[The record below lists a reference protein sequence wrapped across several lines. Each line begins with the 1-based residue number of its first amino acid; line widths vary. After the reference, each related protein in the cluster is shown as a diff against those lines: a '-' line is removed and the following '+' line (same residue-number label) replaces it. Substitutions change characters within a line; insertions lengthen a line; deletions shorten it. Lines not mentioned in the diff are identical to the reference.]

1 MNDKQFEEEI
11 ALLKQRV
18 ERLESLLSLFVSNGF
33 VPKNEIKEK
42 TGESQNQKLS
52 NRDKTKYLYE
62 GKILSKNRL
71 VLAIIKDYTTNHL
84 QINLKDLQSIFDKS
98 LQGSLMVV
106 DNLENIKK
114 ITDYQKRYFSNEQD
128 LITLKD
134 GTIVAVCNQWG
145 IFNIKKFIMVA
156 NNLGYKI
163 EEV

>member
-42 TGESQNQKLS
+42 ASESQNQKLS

-62 GKILSKNRL
+62 GKILPKNRL
-71 VLAIIKDYTTNHL
+71 VLAIIKDYTTKHL

-106 DNLENIKK
+106 DDLENIKK

-163 EEV
+163 EEI

>member
-18 ERLESLLSLFVSNGF
+18 ERLESLLSLFVSNRF

-42 TGESQNQKLS
+42 TSESKNQKLS

-84 QINLKDLQSIFDKS
+84 QITLKDLQSIFDKS
-98 LQGSLMVV
+98 LQSSLMVV

>member
-1 MNDKQFEEEI
+1 MNGKKFEEEI

-33 VPKNEIKEK
+33 VPKNKIKEK
-42 TGESQNQKLS
+42 TSKSQNQKLS
-52 NRDKTKYLYE
+52 SRDKTKYLYE

-84 QINLKDLQSIFDKS
+84 QINLKDLQSVFDKS

-114 ITDYQKRYFSNEQD
+114 RTDYQKRYFSNEQD

-145 IFNIKKFIMVA
+145 IFNIKKFLMVA

-163 EEV
+163 EEI

>member
-84 QINLKDLQSIFDKS
+84 QINLKDLQSVFDKS

-145 IFNIKKFIMVA
+145 IFNIKKFLMVA

-163 EEV
+163 EEI

>member
-18 ERLESLLSLFVSNGF
+18 ERLENLLSLFVSNGF

>member
-18 ERLESLLSLFVSNGF
+18 ERLENLLSLFVSNGF

-84 QINLKDLQSIFDKS
+84 QINLKDLQSVFDKS

-114 ITDYQKRYFSNEQD
+114 RTDYQKRYFSNEQD

-163 EEV
+163 EEI

>member
-33 VPKNEIKEK
+33 VPKNKIKEK
-42 TGESQNQKLS
+42 TSKSQNQKLS
-52 NRDKTKYLYE
+52 SRDKTKYLYE

-145 IFNIKKFIMVA
+145 IFNIKKFLMVA

-163 EEV
+163 EEI

>member
-1 MNDKQFEEEI
+1 MNNKQFEEEI

-33 VPKNEIKEK
+33 VLKNEIKEK
-42 TGESQNQKLS
+42 TSESQNQKLS

-163 EEV
+163 EEI

>member
-1 MNDKQFEEEI
+1 MNDKQFEEDI

-33 VPKNEIKEK
+33 VPKNKIKEK
-42 TGESQNQKLS
+42 TSKSQNQKLS
-52 NRDKTKYLYE
+52 SRDKTKYLYE

-84 QINLKDLQSIFDKS
+84 QINLKDLQSVFDKS

-114 ITDYQKRYFSNEQD
+114 RTDYQKRYFSNEQD

-145 IFNIKKFIMVA
+145 IFNIKKFLIVA

-163 EEV
+163 EEI

>member
-33 VPKNEIKEK
+33 VPKNKIKEK
-42 TGESQNQKLS
+42 TSKSQNQKLS
-52 NRDKTKYLYE
+52 SRDKTKYLYE

-84 QINLKDLQSIFDKS
+84 QINLKDLQSVFDKS

-163 EEV
+163 EEI

>member
-33 VPKNEIKEK
+33 VLKNEIKEK
-42 TGESQNQKLS
+42 TSESQNQKLS

-163 EEV
+163 EEI

>member
-42 TGESQNQKLS
+42 ASESQNQKLS

-62 GKILSKNRL
+62 GKILPKNRL
-71 VLAIIKDYTTNHL
+71 VLAIIKDYTTKHS

-114 ITDYQKRYFSNEQD
+114 
-128 LITLKD
+128 
-134 GTIVAVCNQWG
+134 
-145 IFNIKKFIMVA
+145 
-156 NNLGYKI
+156 NN
-163 EEV
+163 

>member
-33 VPKNEIKEK
+33 VPKNKIKEK
-42 TGESQNQKLS
+42 TSKSQNQKLS
-52 NRDKTKYLYE
+52 SRDKTKYLYE

-84 QINLKDLQSIFDKS
+84 QINLKDLQSVFDKS

-145 IFNIKKFIMVA
+145 IFNIKKFLMVA

-163 EEV
+163 EEI

>member
-18 ERLESLLSLFVSNGF
+18 ERLESLLSLFVPNGF
-33 VPKNEIKEK
+33 VPKNKIKEK
-42 TGESQNQKLS
+42 TSESQNQKLS

-84 QINLKDLQSIFDKS
+84 QINLKDLQSVFDKS

-163 EEV
+163 EEI

>member
-42 TGESQNQKLS
+42 ASESQNQKLS

-62 GKILSKNRL
+62 GKILPKNRL
-71 VLAIIKDYTTNHL
+71 VLAIIKDYTTKHS

-106 DNLENIKK
+106 GNLENIKK

-163 EEV
+163 EEI

>member
-33 VPKNEIKEK
+33 VPKNKIKEK
-42 TGESQNQKLS
+42 TSKSQNQKLS
-52 NRDKTKYLYE
+52 SRDKTKYLYE

-114 ITDYQKRYFSNEQD
+114 RTDYQKRYFSNEQD

-145 IFNIKKFIMVA
+145 IFKIKKFLMVA

-163 EEV
+163 EEI